1 MNPENSQVAIDLLI
15 HPKWIIPIEPTGI
28 TLSDHAL
35 AINDGCIVDL
45 LPYDKALKRYRP
57 REELNL
63 PGHVLLPGLVNLHT
77 HAAMSLLRGYADD
90 LPLNTWLSQHI
101 WPTEARHLS
110 ADFVRTGTLLACAEM
125 LRGGITTFNDMYFF
139 PAAAVDAVHQSGM
152 RAALG
157 LVVLDHPTNYATDA
171 DDYLSKGLALRDACK
186 DNSLLNFCLA
196 PHAPYTVSDKTFEKI
211 ATLSAQLEIPIH
223 THLHETRHEIAESI
237 KQYGIRPIQRLR
249 TLGLLGPQFIAVH
262 AVHLEAA
269 EIDQLSLTGCH
280 ITFCPTSNLKL
291 GSGIPAINDVHQR
304 GINFGLGTDSAA
316 SNNRLD
322 IFQEMRLS
330 ALLAK
335 GVNEDA
341 TAITAHQA
349 LQAATLNGA
358 RALGLDQQIGSL
370 LPGKAA
376 DLCAVRLDDWMLQ
389 PCFDPASHLVYTAGR
404 DNVTHTWVA
413 GKLQMHNGLPSN
425 IDIQQLLAHTN
436 IWHNRLAY

>member
-1 MNPENSQVAIDLLI
+1 MNSENSQVAIDLLI
-15 HPKWIIPIEPTGI
+15 HPKWIIPIEPTGV

-35 AINDGCIVDL
+35 AVNDGRIVDV
-45 LPYDKALKRYRP
+45 LPYDKALERYSS
-57 REELNL
+57 REELDL

-77 HAAMSLLRGYADD
+77 HAAMSLMRGYADD
-90 LPLNTWLSQHI
+90 LPLTTWLTERI
-101 WPTEARHLS
+101 WPAEARHLTM
-110 ADFVRTGTLLACAEM
+110 DFVRTGTLLACAEM

-139 PAAAVDAVHQSGM
+139 PAAAVDAVRQSGM

-157 LVVLDHPTNYATDA
+157 LVVLDHPTNYAADA
-171 DDYLSKGLALRDACK
+171 DDYLSKGLTLRDACK
-186 DNSLLNFCLA
+186 DHPLLSFCLA
-196 PHAPYTVSDKTFEKI
+196 PHAPYTVTDKTFEKI
-211 ATLSAQLEIPIH
+211 ATLSAQLELPIH
-223 THLHETRHEIAESI
+223 THLHETPNEIAESI
-237 KQYGIRPIQRLR
+237 KQYGVRPIQRLH

-269 EIDQLSLTGCH
+269 EIDQLSHTGCH
-280 ITFCPTSNLKL
+280 VALCPTSNLKL
-291 GSGIPAINDVHQR
+291 GSGIPAISDIHQR
-304 GINFGLGTDSAA
+304 GINFGLGTDGAA

-335 GVNEDA
+335 GVSEDA
-341 TAITAHQA
+341 AALTAHQA

-358 RALGLDQQIGSL
+358 RALGLDHQIGSL
-370 LPGKAA
+370 RPGKAA
-376 DLCAVRLDDWMLQ
+376 DLCAVRIDDWMLQ

-413 GKLQMHNGLPSN
+413 GKLQMQENLPSN
-425 IDIQQLLAHTN
+425 IDVQQLLAHTN

>member
-1 MNPENSQVAIDLLI
+1 MNAENSQVAIDLLI

-45 LPYDKALKRYRP
+45 LPYNKALGHYRP
-57 REELNL
+57 REELHL
-63 PGHVLLPGLVNLHT
+63 PNHVLLPGLVNLHT

-90 LPLNTWLSQHI
+90 LPLNTWLSQRI
-101 WPTEARHLS
+101 WPAEARHLS
-110 ADFVRTGTLLACAEM
+110 VDFVRTGTLLACAEM

-139 PAAAVDAVHQSGM
+139 PEAAADAVHQSGM

-157 LVVLDHPTNYATDA
+157 LVVLDHPTNYAADA
-171 DDYLSKGLALRDACK
+171 DDYLSKGLALRDTCK
-186 DNSLLNFCLA
+186 NNSLLNFCLA

-223 THLHETRHEIAESI
+223 IHLHETRHEIDESI
-237 KQYGIRPIQRLR
+237 KQYGVRPIQRLR

-269 EIDQLSLTGCH
+269 EIDQLDLTGCH
-280 ITFCPTSNLKL
+280 IVFCPTSNLKL
-291 GSGIPAINDVHQR
+291 GSGIPNINDIHHR

-376 DLCAVRLDDWMLQ
+376 DLCAVRLDDWLLQ

-404 DNVTHTWVA
+404 DNVTHTWVS
-413 GKLQMHNGLPSN
+413 GKLQMHSGLPSN

-436 IWHNRLAY
+436 LWHNRLAY

>member
-15 HPKWIIPIEPTGI
+15 HPKWIIPIEPAGT
-28 TLSDHAL
+28 TLSGHAL

-45 LPYDKALKRYRP
+45 LPYDKALERYLP
-57 REELNL
+57 REELDL

-77 HAAMSLLRGYADD
+77 HAAMSLMRGYADD
-90 LPLNTWLSQHI
+90 LPLTAWLSERI
-101 WPTEARHLS
+101 WPAEARHLS

-139 PAAAVDAVHQSGM
+139 PTAAIDAVRQSGM

-157 LVVLDHPTNYATDA
+157 LVVLDYPTNYAADA
-171 DDYLSKGLALRDACK
+171 DDYLSKGLVVRDTCK
-186 DNSLLNFCLA
+186 DNSLLSFCLA

-211 ATLSAQLEIPIH
+211 STLSTQLEIPIH

-237 KQYGIRPIQRLR
+237 KQYGVRPIQRLH
-249 TLGLLGPQFIAVH
+249 TLGVLGPQFIAVH

-269 EIDQLSLTGCH
+269 EIDQLSHTGCH
-280 ITFCPTSNLKL
+280 IVFCPTSNLKL
-291 GSGIPAINDVHQR
+291 GSGIPNMNDIHQQ

-335 GVNEDA
+335 GLSEDA
-341 TAITAHQA
+341 TALTAHQA

-370 LPGKAA
+370 LPGKTA
-376 DLCAVRLDDWMLQ
+376 DLCAVCLDDLILQ
-389 PCFDPASHLVYTAGR
+389 PCFDPASQLVYTAGR
-404 DNVTHTWVA
+404 DNVTHTWIA
-413 GKLQMHNGLPSN
+413 GKLQMRNGMLTT
-425 IDIQQLLAHTN
+425 IDIKQLSAHTN
-436 IWHNRLAY
+436 IWHNHLAY